1 MLVKSCVECLAIL
14 IHPMNGDIYS
24 FPMMR
29 NEALENRFE
38 GYNEFKTPFS
48 HIETLKRHF
57 MSIFAE
63 ENIHEILPSLFEL
76 DNDASLRGAILKII
90 LQLMRY
96 SPKEM
101 IIYFKANSPYVGLIN
116 SLILSD
122 DVDQKLLTQLGYL
135 ILIEILKYFNP
146 LKM

>member
-1 MLVKSCVECLAIL
+1 
-14 IHPMNGDIYS
+14 MNGDIFS
-24 FPMMR
+24 FPLMR
-29 NEALENRFE
+29 NESIENRFE
-38 GYNEFKTPFS
+38 GYNDFKTAFS
-48 HIETLKRHF
+48 NIDTLKRHF
-57 MSIFAE
+57 MSVFVE
-63 ENIHEILPSLFEL
+63 ENIQEILPSLYEL

-96 SPKEM
+96 NSKEM
-101 IIYFKANSPYVGLIN
+101 SIYFKGNSPYIGLIN

-122 DVDQKLLTQLGYL
+122 DVDQKLLTQLGFL